1 MFVSA
6 SLKWFCQESTLQTAE
21 KNNNNLTTGFWNNL
35 KCHSRKWVWGKKR
48 GKKHD
53 AELRFEATE
62 TDENLPEN
70 GNFGGRRRRKKKK
83 ANMIKSV
90 SQWLV
95 AFSRHGERRVKI
107 RAPREKPLVTPAA
120 KTVLRI
126 LPAGERSESLGE
138 TTWTAVWWQNKTLL
152 EVFWSTADATNKRGN
167 EVSGPEVWLW
177 AAGPTLPT
185 ESTRS
190 PALNCPTVLHK
201 YVSGGKPR
209 ALLKYLALP
218 RKVTQWGRR
227 CGWMWLPVQGGHK

>member
-1 MFVSA
+1 MD
-6 SLKWFCQESTLQTAE
+6 SLPNVCESFKWFCQESTLQTAKKK
-21 KNNNNLTTGFWNNL
+21 KNSLTTGFWNNL

-70 GNFGGRRRRKKKK
+70 GNFGGRRKKKK

-152 EVFWSTADATNKRGN
+152 EVFGA
-167 EVSGPEVWLW
+167 PL
-177 AAGPTLPT
+177 TLPT
-185 ESTRS
+185 SEAMKCQDLKFDCEQQAPHSPRS
-190 PALNCPTVLHK
+190 Q
-201 YVSGGKPR
+201 R
-209 ALLKYLALP
+209 ALP
-218 RKVTQWGRR
+218 HST
-227 CGWMWLPVQGGHK
+227 VQQCCTNMSAAASREPF